1 MPRHHGAR
9 VPAVPC
15 TYRRY
20 GTRLLSYCGTYGTYC
35 GSLARSWD
43 SYSQFGFCARF
54 LAHVEGGLEGGG
66 ARAREGYRGS
76 YPRAVLMPQRR

>member
-1 MPRHHGAR
+1 MLCGTMVPWYLRYHG
-9 VPAVPC
+9 

-54 LAHVEGGLEGGG
+54 LAHVEGGLERGGH
-66 ARAREGYRGS
+66 APREGCRGS
-76 YPRAVLMPQRR
+76 YPPRACT